1 MKEQEDKELDLF
13 LKNAIKELRPEEVSE
28 NFNERLFQRIAQLN
42 TKELKYK
49 PLISKT
55 VWFSLALVLI
65 GLLGFGFIMEP
76 NTNFWLFSL
85 KYNTIGN
92 LDFFD
97 VRFEEIKWNSSS
109 YAVLGFVIFILFQ
122 ILFLKHY
129 FSKHRVII

>member
-1 MKEQEDKELDLF
+1 MKEQEDKVLDLF

-97 VRFEEIKWNSSS
+97 VRLREIKWNSSS

>member
-1 MKEQEDKELDLF
+1 MKEQEDKVLDLF

-65 GLLGFGFIMEP
+65 GLLGFAFIMEP

-97 VRFEEIKWNSSS
+97 VRLREIKWNSSS

>member
-13 LKNAIKELRPEEVSE
+13 LKNAIKELRPEEVSA
-28 NFNERLFQRIAQLN
+28 NFNERLFQRIVQLD

-55 VWFSLALVLI
+55 VWFSLALALI
-65 GLLGFGFIMEP
+65 GLLGIGFIMEP

-97 VRFEEIKWNSSS
+97 VRLEEIKWNSSS

>member
-1 MKEQEDKELDLF
+1 MKKQEDKELDLF
-13 LKNAIKELRPEEVSE
+13 LKNAIKGLRPEEVSA
-28 NFNERLFQRIAQLN
+28 NFNERLFQRISQLN
-42 TKELKYK
+42 IKELKYK
-49 PLISKT
+49 PLISKA
-55 VWFSLALVLI
+55 VWFSLALALI
-65 GLLGFGFIMEP
+65 GLLGFGFIVEP
-76 NTNFWLFSL
+76 TTNFWIFSL

-97 VRFEEIKWNSSS
+97 LRLEEIKWNSSS

>member
-1 MKEQEDKELDLF
+1 MKEQEDKVLDLF
-13 LKNAIKELRPEEVSE
+13 LKNAIKELRHEEVSE

-97 VRFEEIKWNSSS
+97 VRLREIKWNSSS